1 MTDKSSGPS
10 ALSPTDVL
18 APHDTAGPSTPIWL
32 VSESQ
37 PVARLTGLDDTAKAW
52 LERTRFTSAAKK
64 QALIPGPQGALA
76 GVALGIGNGSA
87 GDPSGPSGLL
97 MGQLAASLPEGL
109 YHLGGD
115 VPDAELAA
123 IAWGLGAYRFRRYK
137 SAPGEAPPRLKLHQK
152 LDYQAVVNQVGAI
165 WKGRDLI
172 NTPASDLAPE
182 DLEAAAQRLAR
193 DHGASIETIVG
204 DDLLEKGFRMIH
216 AVGRAS
222 SRAPRLI
229 DVRWQ
234 KPGGN
239 PKAPMLT
246 LVGKGI
252 TFDTGGLDIKPAS
265 GMLLMKKDM
274 GGAAA
279 ALTLAELIMSRGLDV
294 RLRLLI
300 AAAENSISGDAFRP
314 GDILLSRAGK
324 TVEIGNTDAEGRL
337 VLADALSLADEEQPD
352 TILVF
357 ATLTGAARVA
367 LGPDLPAFFTN
378 DNAFAEALSAEA
390 EAVGDPVWRLPF
402 WPGYERHL
410 DSDIADM
417 NNVYDA
423 PFAGAITA
431 ALFLKRFVKNA
442 RRFAH
447 FDLYGWRPAPR
458 PLGPKGGEPQT
469 ARALFSLLTK
479 ELCS

>member
-193 DHGASIETIVG
+193 DHGASIETIVV

>member
-115 VPDAELAA
+115 VPNAELAA